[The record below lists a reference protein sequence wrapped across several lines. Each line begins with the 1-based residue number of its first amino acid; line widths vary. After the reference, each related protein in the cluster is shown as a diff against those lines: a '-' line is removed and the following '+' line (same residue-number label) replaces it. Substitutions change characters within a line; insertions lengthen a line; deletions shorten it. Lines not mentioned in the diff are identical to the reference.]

1 MQSKRA
7 PEYIAGNAAVVGKEA
22 ELRQAKR
29 LALSF
34 FAGAALLFIA
44 SLVWSAHAPSS
55 GRLSWWIGLLKA
67 FAEAAMVG
75 ALADWFAVA
84 ALFRRIPIPFVSR
97 HTEIIPANKVR
108 IADNLAAFVHEKFLD
123 TESIVKLIQRHD
135 PAQKV
140 ADWLVQP
147 ENAERLGSYLVR
159 VGGWALDFVE
169 DAAVANFV
177 RRAVHT
183 MIGGVDLSKT
193 LGTIL
198 EGVTR
203 NSRHQQLLDEGIAQ
217 LAKLLANEETQ
228 AFIAQGI
235 VDWLRDEYAFMERM
249 LPSEMIGRKGA
260 DLTVKLAAGILDRVS
275 ADPGHPLRQRFDE
288 FTREFIERLKVD
300 PEFIEKGEDVKRYLI
315 GDETLNGYLGSLWG
329 DLKEWLKN
337 ELEQEDSLLARRLVA
352 TGAWI
357 GRMLAEDPQLRASL
371 NENLELAAR
380 GAAPEFAGFLTGHIA
395 ETVKNWDSGEMSHQV
410 ELNIGKDLQYIRI
423 NGTVVGGLIGVVLY
437 LLSSLPLLFA
447 HA

>member
-1 MQSKRA
+1 MSNLR
-7 PEYIAGNAAVVGKEA
+7 YHGKEA
-22 ELRQAKR
+22 ELRQSKR

-34 FAGAALLFIA
+34 FAAAAVLFAVSLALL
-44 SLVWSAHAPSS
+44 AHDPRS
-55 GRLSWWIGLLKA
+55 GPVSWWIGLLKA

-97 HTEIIPANKVR
+97 HTEIIPANKAR

-123 TESIVKLIQRHD
+123 TESIVRLIQRHD

-147 ENAERLGSYLVR
+147 ENAQRLGSYLVR
-159 VGGWALDFVE
+159 VGGWALDFIE
-169 DAAVANFV
+169 DAAVQNFV

-193 LGTIL
+193 AGTIL

-203 NSRHQQLLDEGIAQ
+203 NGRHQQLLDEGIAQ
-217 LAKLLANEETQ
+217 LARLLANEETQ

-235 VDWLRDEYAFMERM
+235 VDWLREEYAFMERM

-260 DLTVKLAAGILDRVS
+260 DLTVKLASGILERVS
-275 ADPGHPLRQRFDE
+275 ADPEHPLRQRFDA
-288 FTREFIERLKVD
+288 FTHEFIERLKVD

-315 GDETLNGYLGSLWG
+315 GDETLNGYLGSLWS
-329 DLKEWLKN
+329 DLKAWLKTD
-337 ELEQEDSLLARRLVA
+337 LQKEDSQLRTRLVA

-380 GAAPEFAGFLTGHIA
+380 SAAPEFAGFLTGHIA
-395 ETVKNWDSGEMSHQV
+395 ETVKNWDSTEMSHQV

-437 LLSSLPLLFA
+437 LLSSLPRVFA
-447 HA
+447 